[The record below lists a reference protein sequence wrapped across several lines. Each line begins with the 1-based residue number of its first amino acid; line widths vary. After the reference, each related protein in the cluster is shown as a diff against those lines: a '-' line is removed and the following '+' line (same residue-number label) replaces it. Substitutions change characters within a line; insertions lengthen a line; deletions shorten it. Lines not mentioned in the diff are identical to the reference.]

1 MSAYTTLPS
10 PAPRAARLASLVVV
24 LLVGLTGLVGL
35 APQATAVADATVT
48 GRFVTEDGVPIDAIR
63 AVVFAND
70 TAVTEVTSG
79 ADGTFELTGLP
90 AGSYTLEGFDWFDNY
105 GLFHDMPFTVVDGET
120 KDFGD
125 LELEFF
131 SLANPQDR
139 LTGIVRDPAGKPVR
153 GIRVFVRTDAPLFAD
168 STIVATAYTD
178 RTGRYNVQPGGP
190 LVDGSYRLYFTD
202 DMTVPETFRYAD
214 RYSGDQPTWARA
226 TTITIGSTQL
236 VVPPVT
242 ITKNGGISGT
252 LTGTVPMTNGT
263 VTVYDVDGE
272 QVTTKASGAGGA
284 YSITTLRPGSYYL
297 RFSSTDPSPAGGAK
311 FIRTFWPGAA
321 SIAGATPVVVKSGL
335 FKTGVN
341 QVLSDQ
347 LVAFRKPTISGRP
360 TVGFT
365 LTASPGSWS
374 LTSATEYSY
383 EWLRGT
389 AVIGRAKTYRQVAA
403 DAGKTLKVRV
413 TARWFDKS
421 GAATSASTATVK
433 WVSAVSAKGTYK
445 RSKKQLV
452 LTVRVTVPGLSNP
465 GGTVTVKEGSRTVK
479 AGVTVR
485 NGIAVITVQRPKP
498 GSHTFALK
506 YSGTTKVLT
515 DTSSIRVT
523 VPR

>member
-1 MSAYTTLPS
+1 MSTYNTLPS
-10 PAPRAARLASLVVV
+10 PAPRAARLTSLVVV
-24 LLVGLTGLVGL
+24 LLVGLTGLIGL
-35 APQATAVADATVT
+35 APPATAVADATVT

-105 GLFHDMPFTVVDGET
+105 GLFSDMPFTVVDGET
-120 KDFGD
+120 KALGD
-125 LELEFF
+125 IELDFF
-131 SLANPQDR
+131 SLANPRDR
-139 LTGIVRDPAGKPVR
+139 LTGVVRDPVGKPVR
-153 GIRVFVRTDAPLFAD
+153 GIRVFVRTNAPLFSG

-178 RTGRYNVQPGGP
+178 RTGRYNVQPGDP
-190 LVDGSYRLYFTD
+190 FVDGTYKLYFTD

-226 TTITIGSTQL
+226 TTITVGPTQL

-242 ITKNGGISGT
+242 VIKNGGISGK

-263 VTVYDVDGE
+263 VTVYDLDGE
-272 QVTTKASGAGGA
+272 QVTTKASGVGGA

-311 FIRTFWPGAA
+311 FIRTFWPGAS
-321 SIAGATPVVVKSGL
+321 SIAGATPVAVKSGA
-335 FKTGVN
+335 FKTGID

-347 LVAFRKPTISGRP
+347 LVAFSKPAISGRP
-360 TVGFT
+360 VVGSN

-374 LTSATEYSY
+374 LTSGTEYSY

-389 AVIGRAKTYRQVAA
+389 VVVARAKTYRQVAA
-403 DAGKTLKVRV
+403 DAGKTLRVRV

-421 GAATSASTATVK
+421 GTATSASTATVK
-433 WVSAVSAKGTYK
+433 FVSTVSAKAAYK
-445 RSKKQLV
+445 RAKKQLV
-452 LTVRVTVPGLSNP
+452 LTVRVAVPGLSNP

-479 AGVTVR
+479 TGVAVR
-485 NGIAVITVQRPKP
+485 NGIAVITIPRPKP
-498 GSHTFALK
+498 GAHTYALR
-506 YSGTTKVLT
+506 YSGTTKVLP
-515 DTSSIRVT
+515 DTGSIRVT